1 MNAIL
6 HFNFATMAEI
16 HKTVLVK
23 KSAEKMFGL
32 VDSCE
37 NYPQFLPWCAD
48 AKVLKRTDEITAA
61 RLFIRYKMVKT
72 DFATEN
78 QKKFPESMVIHL
90 IDGPFKKLEG
100 AWQFLALKENACK
113 IDFRLSYE
121 FSNRLM
127 EKVIGSV
134 FHHITNT
141 FVDAFVKEARKNG

>member
-1 MNAIL
+1 
-6 HFNFATMAEI
+6 MAEI
-16 HKTVLVK
+16 HKSVLVAQ
-23 KSAEKMFGL
+23 SAEKMFRL
-32 VDSCE
+32 VDTCE
-37 NYPQFLPWCAD
+37 NYPLFLPWCAG
-48 AKVLKRTDEITAA
+48 AELLQRNDEVTAA

-121 FSNRLM
+121 FSSKIM
-127 EKVIGSV
+127 EKVIGPV
-134 FHHITNT
+134 FHHIANS
-141 FVDAFVKEARKNG
+141 FVDAFIKEAKK

>member
-1 MNAIL
+1 
-6 HFNFATMAEI
+6 MAEI
-16 HKTVLVK
+16 HKTVWVK
-23 KSAEKMFGL
+23 HSVEKMFLL

-37 NYPQFLPWCAD
+37 NYPQFLPWCAG
-48 AKVLKRTDEITAA
+48 AQVLKRTDEITAA
-61 RLFIRYKMVKT
+61 RLFICYKMVKT

-78 QKKFPESMVIHL
+78 QKKYPESMVIHL

-100 AWQFLALKENACK
+100 AWHFLSLKENACK

-134 FHHITNT
+134 FHHIANS
-141 FVDAFVKEARKNG
+141 FVDAFVKEAREHG